1 MLEKILNKKKFRGK
15 DWYLVQQRGYIAKE
29 DTWEPRENL
38 GNIQELI
45 EEFEEQY
52 GEGVRQTKKMNM
64 RENQETQLPGRYIAK
79 VLYRWDNK
87 KFDREYW
94 EQLERNWRRQ
104 KRAQKRG
111 QRILEMIKEEGEQE
125 ENIEKSRIEDWNK
138 EDEIDGQP
146 IGPI

>member
-64 RENQETQLPGRYIAK
+64 RENQETQLSGRYIAK

-138 EDEIDGQP
+138 EDEIDGQS

>member
-1 MLEKILNKKKFRGK
+1 
-15 DWYLVQQRGYIAKE
+15 
-29 DTWEPRENL
+29 
-38 GNIQELI
+38 
-45 EEFEEQY
+45 
-52 GEGVRQTKKMNM
+52 M

-138 EDEIDGQP
+138 EDEIDGQS

>member
-38 GNIQELI
+38 GNMQELI

-138 EDEIDGQP
+138 EDEIDGQS

>member
-138 EDEIDGQP
+138 EDEIDGQS

>member
-29 DTWEPRENL
+29 DTWESRENL

>member
-1 MLEKILNKKKFRGK
+1 
-15 DWYLVQQRGYIAKE
+15 
-29 DTWEPRENL
+29 
-38 GNIQELI
+38 
-45 EEFEEQY
+45 
-52 GEGVRQTKKMNM
+52 M

>member
-38 GNIQELI
+38 GNMQELI